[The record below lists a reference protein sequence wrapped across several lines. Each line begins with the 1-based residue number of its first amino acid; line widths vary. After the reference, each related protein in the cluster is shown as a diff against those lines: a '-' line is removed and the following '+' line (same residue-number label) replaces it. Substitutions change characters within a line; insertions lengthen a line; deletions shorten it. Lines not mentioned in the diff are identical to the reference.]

1 LSALVADVEVTW
13 SGTHGC
19 DMTPQQSNEQF
30 RLLIAAVKD
39 YAIFLLDPEGTV
51 VSWNAGAERI
61 KGYRAQEIVGE
72 SFTRFYLPQDVAAGV
87 PASAL
92 RQATEHG
99 RFVGY
104 GWRLRKDGS
113 RFYAHVTITALRD
126 ANDHLWGFAKVTQD
140 ITEQRRQQEELAA
153 SAARFRTTVEHLL
166 DPLVLLSAVRDADG
180 QVVDFRYEY
189 VNPAHVEQA
198 PIVEG
203 GVVGRR
209 MRELYREAGTGGLFE
224 AYRKVVET
232 GEPIVW
238 DAFDYQGTFTGLPI
252 RRVLDIRVAK
262 LDDGVLVTWR
272 NVTERL
278 RTQQQLV
285 EVRAQAEISQRLQ
298 ASLLPAFAVD
308 DPAVELLTRYE
319 PGGQRA
325 LLGADFYDALQLH
338 DGTIALLVGDVAGHG
353 PDEAG
358 VAVALRVA
366 WRTMVLTGHGPAEL
380 LAGLDRVLLNER
392 RTEEL
397 FATVACVW
405 VCPDRRRATVAVAGH
420 PAPVLIEAGRVG
432 VMDVPSG
439 PALGIEDGGASSWP
453 ATTLTLEPPWLLLC
467 YTDGL
472 IEGRQAPKTT
482 ERFGIERLVD
492 RIAALAG
499 RRIPVTELLDRLLA
513 EVKAANGGQLSDDVA
528 IVSFAVDERPRQ

>member
-1 LSALVADVEVTW
+1 M
-13 SGTHGC
+13 SGREAS
-19 DMTPQQSNEQF
+19 QQRATGEQF
-30 RLLIAAVKD
+30 RLLVAAVGD
-39 YAIFLLDPEGTV
+39 YAIFLLDPEGRV

-61 KGYRAQEIVGE
+61 KGYRAQEILGE
-72 SFTRFYLPQDVAAGV
+72 SFTRFYPPQDIAAGV
-87 PASAL
+87 AAAAL
-92 RQATEHG
+92 AEAGKQG

-104 GWRLRKDGS
+104 GWRVRKDGS

-126 ANDHLWGFAKVTQD
+126 PSGKLWGFAKITQD
-140 ITEQRRQQEELAA
+140 VTEQRRQQEELAA
-153 SAARFRTTVEHLL
+153 SAARFRTAVEHLL
-166 DPLVLLSAVRDADG
+166 DPLVLLSAVRDAEG

-198 PIVEG
+198 PISAE

-209 MRELYREAGTGGLFE
+209 LLEVHRETASSGLFD

-238 DAFDYQGTFTGLPI
+238 DAFGYQDTVINRPI
-252 RRVLDIRVAK
+252 QRVLDIRVAK

-285 EVRAQAEISQRLQ
+285 EARAQTELSQRLQ
-298 ASLLPAFAVD
+298 AGLLPAVSVA
-308 DPAVELLTRYE
+308 DPAVELLTRYQ

-325 LLGADFYDALQLH
+325 LLGADFYDALQLA
-338 DGTIALLVGDVAGHG
+338 DGTIATLVGDVAGHG

-366 WRTMVLTGHGPAEL
+366 WRTLVLTGHGPAEL
-380 LAGLDRVLLNER
+380 LAGLDQVLLRER

-405 VCPDRRRATVAVAGH
+405 VSPDRQQATIALAGH
-420 PAPVLIEAGRVG
+420 PPPVLVQADQVST
-432 VMDVPSG
+432 VDLPHG
-439 PALGIEDGGASSWP
+439 PALGIDAAFADPWP
-453 ATTLTLEPPWLLLC
+453 ASTLDLGRPWLLLC

-472 IEGRQAPKTT
+472 VEGHHTPAMT
-482 ERFGIERLVD
+482 ERFGIERLVETV
-492 RIAALAG
+492 IALAAQY
-499 RRIPVTELLDRLLA
+499 PQPAELLDRLLA
-513 EVKAANGGQLSDDVA
+513 AVQTANGGQLSDDVA
-528 IVSFAVDERPRQ
+528 IVCLAVAPSSTASIQHRQD

>member
-1 LSALVADVEVTW
+1 
-13 SGTHGC
+13 
-19 DMTPQQSNEQF
+19 MTGQEGSDQF
-30 RLLIAAVKD
+30 RLLVAAVKD
-39 YAIFLLDPEGTV
+39 YAIFLLDPEGRV

-61 KGYRAQEIVGE
+61 KGYRAEEIVGQP
-72 SFTRFYLPQDVAAGV
+72 FTRFYLPEDIEAGV
-87 PASAL
+87 PAAAL
-92 RQATEHG
+92 GRAREDG
-99 RFVGY
+99 RFEGY

-126 ANDHLWGFAKVTQD
+126 ANGHLLGFAKVTQD
-140 ITEQRRQQEELAA
+140 FTEQRRQQEELAA
-153 SAARFRTTVEHLL
+153 MAARFRTAVEHLL

-189 VNPAHVEQA
+189 VNPAHVDQA
-198 PIVEG
+198 PIVED

-209 MRELYREAGTGGLFE
+209 LLELHREAGTDGLFE

-252 RRVLDIRVAK
+252 RRVLDVRVAK
-262 LDDGVLVTWR
+262 LDDGVLITWR

-285 EVRAQAEISQRLQ
+285 EVRAQAETAQRLQ
-298 ASLLPAFAVD
+298 ASLLPTLVLD
-308 DPAVELLTRYE
+308 DPTVELLTRYQ

-325 LLGADFYDALQLH
+325 LLGADFYDALQLD
-338 DGTIALLVGDVAGHG
+338 DGTIAFMVGDVAGHG

-358 VAVALRVA
+358 VAVALRFA

-380 LAGLDRVLLNER
+380 LAGLDQVLLSER

-405 VCPDRRRATVAVAGH
+405 VSPDRRQATVAVAGH

-432 VMDVPSG
+432 VMDVPYG
-439 PALGIEDGGASSWP
+439 PALGLEDGGGSWP
-453 ATTLTLEPPWLLLC
+453 ATTLTLERPWLLLC

-472 IEGRQAPKTT
+472 IEGRYAPDTS

-492 RIAALAG
+492 RTAALAG
-499 RRIPVTELLDRLLA
+499 RGARPSELLDRLLA
-513 EVKAANGGQLSDDVA
+513 EVQAANGGQLSDDVA
-528 IVSFAVDERPRQ
+528 IVCFSVHQRPQP

>member
-1 LSALVADVEVTW
+1 M
-13 SGTHGC
+13 SGHEAS
-19 DMTPQQSNEQF
+19 QQRATGEQF
-30 RLLIAAVKD
+30 RLLVAAVGD
-39 YAIFLLDPEGTV
+39 YAIFLLDPEGRV

-61 KGYRAQEIVGE
+61 KGYRAQEILGE
-72 SFTRFYLPQDVAAGV
+72 SFTRFYPPQDIAAGV
-87 PASAL
+87 AAAAL
-92 RQATEHG
+92 AEAGKQG

-104 GWRLRKDGS
+104 GWRVRKDGS

-126 ANDHLWGFAKVTQD
+126 PSGKLWGFAKITQD
-140 ITEQRRQQEELAA
+140 VTEQRRQQEELAA
-153 SAARFRTTVEHLL
+153 SAARFRTAVEHLL
-166 DPLVLLSAVRDADG
+166 DPLVLLSAVRDAEG
-180 QVVDFRYEY
+180 QVIDFRYEY

-198 PIVEG
+198 PISAE

-209 MRELYREAGTGGLFE
+209 LLEVHRETASSGLFD

-238 DAFDYQGTFTGLPI
+238 DAFGYQDTVINRPI
-252 RRVLDIRVAK
+252 QRVLDIRVAK

-285 EVRAQAEISQRLQ
+285 EARAQTELSQRLQ
-298 ASLLPAFAVD
+298 AGLLPAVSVA
-308 DPAVELLTRYE
+308 DPAVELLTRYQ

-325 LLGADFYDALQLH
+325 LLGADFYDALQLA
-338 DGTIALLVGDVAGHG
+338 DGTIATLVGDVAGHG

-366 WRTMVLTGHGPAEL
+366 WRTLVLTGHGPAEL
-380 LAGLDRVLLNER
+380 LAGLDQVLLRER

-405 VCPDRRRATVAVAGH
+405 VSPDRQQATIALAGH
-420 PAPVLIEAGRVG
+420 PPPVLVQADQVST
-432 VMDVPSG
+432 VDLPHG
-439 PALGIEDGGASSWP
+439 PALGIDAAFADPWP
-453 ATTLTLEPPWLLLC
+453 ASTLDLGRPWLLLC

-472 IEGRQAPKTT
+472 VEGHHTPAMT
-482 ERFGIERLVD
+482 ERFGIERLVETV
-492 RIAALAG
+492 IALAAQY
-499 RRIPVTELLDRLLA
+499 PQPAELLDRLLA
-513 EVKAANGGQLSDDVA
+513 AVQTANGGQLSDDVA
-528 IVSFAVDERPRQ
+528 IVCLAVAPSSTASIQHRQD

>member
-1 LSALVADVEVTW
+1 MIGQE
-13 SGTHGC
+13 G
-19 DMTPQQSNEQF
+19 NEQF
-30 RLLIAAVKD
+30 RLLVAAVKD
-39 YAIFLLDPEGTV
+39 YAIFLLDPEGRV

-61 KGYRAQEIVGE
+61 KGYRAQEILGE
-72 SFTRFYLPQDVAAGV
+72 SFTRFYPPQDIAAGV
-87 PASAL
+87 PLAAL
-92 RQATEHG
+92 RQAQEQG
-99 RFVGY
+99 RFEGY

-126 ANDHLWGFAKVTQD
+126 ASDRLWGYAKVTQD
-140 ITEQRRQQEELAA
+140 FTEQRRQQEELAA
-153 SAARFRTTVEHLL
+153 SAARFRTAVEHLL
-166 DPLVLLSAVRDADG
+166 DPLVVLSAVRDADG
-180 QVVDFRYEY
+180 QLVDFRYEY
-189 VNPAHVEQA
+189 VNPAHVDQA
-198 PIVEG
+198 PVVED
-203 GVVGRR
+203 GVVGHRLL
-209 MRELYREAGTGGLFE
+209 ELHREAEIDGLFE

-238 DAFDYQGTFTGLPI
+238 DAFDYQGTVTGLPV

-262 LDDGVLVTWR
+262 LDDGVLITWR

-285 EVRAQAEISQRLQ
+285 EARAQAETSRRLQ
-298 ASLLPAFAVD
+298 TSLLPTLTLD
-308 DPAVELLTRYE
+308 DPTVELLTRYQ

-325 LLGADFYDALQLH
+325 LLGADFYDALQLD
-338 DGTIALLVGDVAGHG
+338 DGTIAFLVGDVAGHG

-380 LAGLDRVLLNER
+380 LAGLDRVLLSER

-397 FATVACVW
+397 FATVGCVW
-405 VCPDRRRATVAVAGH
+405 VSPDRRQATVAVAGH

-432 VMDVPSG
+432 VMDVAYG
-439 PALGIEDGGASSWP
+439 PALGIEDGAAQPWP
-453 ATTLTLEPPWLLLC
+453 ATTLTLEQPWLLLC

-472 IEGRQAPKTT
+472 IEGRSAPGVT

-492 RIAALAG
+492 RIAALASQG
-499 RRIPVTELLDRLLA
+499 TRPTELLDRLLA
-513 EVKAANGGQLSDDVA
+513 EVRAANGGQLSDDVA
-528 IVSFAVDERPRQ
+528 IVCLAVHQPPSP